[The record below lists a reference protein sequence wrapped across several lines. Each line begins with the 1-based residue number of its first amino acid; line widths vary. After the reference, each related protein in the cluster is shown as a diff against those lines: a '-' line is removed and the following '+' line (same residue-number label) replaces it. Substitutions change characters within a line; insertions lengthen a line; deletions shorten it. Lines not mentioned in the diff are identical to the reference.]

1 MKLKDLRCCDKCGGQ
16 IALVFHIVEV
26 TQAIVDGAAV
36 NREYGMVQ
44 AMGGSVALASIM
56 GVEEDVVKMV
66 PHSTKL
72 ILCQECGMSGEL
84 NLAEL
89 VEKRYDAENEKADK
103 EKSDEND

>member
-1 MKLKDLRCCDKCGGQ
+1 MKLKELRCCDKCGGQ
-16 IALVFHIVEV
+16 IAPVFHIVEV
-26 TQAIVDGAAV
+26 TQAIVDSAAV

-44 AMGGSVALASIM
+44 MMGGSVALASAM

-72 ILCQECGMSGEL
+72 ILCQDCGMSGEL

-89 VEKRYDAENEKADK
+89 VERRHEAEG
-103 EKSDEND
+103 EKSNEDN